1 MNWTSNKRRSHPQ
14 STLLAGHPRRYTSFT
29 SERMSEDADQIY
41 QEIVSSA
48 EADPNVLGFVLGGS
62 RGKGFATEHSDYD
75 CAMVVR
81 DEAFELYLA
90 RMRGLPPSLD
100 VGVYTLQQFA
110 EHAAWGGASAWDRY
124 NWAHLRAQVDKTGGE
139 IQTLIDEKGKIP
151 ADVVCE
157 FIGSELDRYI
167 NQVYRSIKCLRDG
180 NEIGYRFEAADSV
193 RPLLDVIFAVHDR
206 RLRPYYKYLEW
217 ELTEFPL
224 HKFPWAAG
232 ELLEMLRAILATG
245 SYQAQ
250 QQIFREVERVLR
262 GEGCGEVFDGWG
274 GELWVRDYP
283 AKVSGESQGDV

>member
-1 MNWTSNKRRSHPQ
+1 
-14 STLLAGHPRRYTSFT
+14 
-29 SERMSEDADQIY
+29 MSEDADQIY